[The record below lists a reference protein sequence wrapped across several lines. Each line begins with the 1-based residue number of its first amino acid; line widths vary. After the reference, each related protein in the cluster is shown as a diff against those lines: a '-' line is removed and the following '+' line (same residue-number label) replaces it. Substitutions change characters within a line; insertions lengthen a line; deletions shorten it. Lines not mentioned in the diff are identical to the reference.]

1 MLHPDGHAQSL
12 ATRLVSVGSRVRS
25 TKSSESC
32 VASFR
37 STTMAERDPPEV
49 EGTASQKEGPGSKEK
64 YRDAVREVLL
74 EIPGFRALAERG
86 IAEGVMS
93 DPPSSAGTD
102 RAMVGGSETLAT
114 AVAPGGSGS
123 SSAEERPP
131 GKTA

>member
-1 MLHPDGHAQSL
+1 MCRIIPVNDDGRERSPRGRGHSFPEG
-12 ATRLVSVGSRVRS
+12 RPRV
-25 TKSSESC
+25 
-32 VASFR
+32 
-37 STTMAERDPPEV
+37 EREV
-49 EGTASQKEGPGSKEK
+49 L
-64 YRDAVREVLL
+64 RDAVREVLL

>member
-1 MLHPDGHAQSL
+1 
-12 ATRLVSVGSRVRS
+12 
-25 TKSSESC
+25 
-32 VASFR
+32 
-37 STTMAERDPPEV
+37 MAERDPHEV
-49 EGTASQKEGPGSKEK
+49 EGTDSREGRPRVEGEVV
-64 YRDAVREVLL
+64 RDAVREVLL